1 MTYYSTIITILPS
14 NSIPFGKSS
23 SHRALTR
30 WHFLSVG
37 PASKPTEMHPLMQ
50 QYLGSV
56 GSCWGWKNPKPS
68 FLGVISYNPYF
79 GVQNLHFPWVVGVQG
94 LVLLLDIFL
103 VPVEVERLKSYY
115 LPGFYTSQVV
125 WNRPDFFCKNHQC
138 WNCLLS
144 HENTWQNLVSM
155 PNLSEFFHKHI
166 CNNKCL
172 SCFLTPKNMGNMQ
185 VLNPPPTYG

>member
-1 MTYYSTIITILPS
+1 MSFIHIYAVYIIITSWITYTNHDTSSLIITILPS

-125 WNRPDFFCKNHQC
+125 WNRPDFSAKITSVEIASFPMKIHGR
-138 WNCLLS
+138 
-144 HENTWQNLVSM
+144 TWYLCQIYQNFPQTHL
-155 PNLSEFFHKHI
+155 
-166 CNNKCL
+166 
-172 SCFLTPKNMGNMQ
+172 
-185 VLNPPPTYG
+185 